1 MLTGV
6 AEAEAI
12 GRAAKG
18 EQPAVRFYGANEAL
32 EELADVLLHSELL
45 HRREE
50 LQDKLEERLREA
62 GDEALLGCAGLR
74 VAGRVRVGMRDMAGS
89 GFGGVLLGCDGHGCQ
104 GGRRRRRRSVG
115 GEVAEAG
122 EGGEREMA
130 LKGLALELIV
140 QLTRAPAAQ
149 IGHNWIFIRSP
160 HVVSA
165 SLLRPTTLPAA
176 SAVRTGEHDSL

>member
-18 EQPAVRFYGANEAL
+18 EQPAVRFYGADEAL

-104 GGRRRRRRSVG
+104 GGGRRRRSVG

-122 EGGEREMA
+122 EGGKERW
-130 LKGLALELIV
+130 L
-140 QLTRAPAAQ
+140 
-149 IGHNWIFIRSP
+149 
-160 HVVSA
+160 
-165 SLLRPTTLPAA
+165 
-176 SAVRTGEHDSL
+176 